1 MPRVEDVFGIS
12 VKPILSYVDRDGV
25 DGKFKTALES
35 DKHIVIYGSSKQGK
49 TSLRTKHVK
58 DANCAVISCGPRME
72 IMNIYMS
79 MLRNAGVRI
88 QTSETT
94 TTDTSGSV
102 KVKTAFKALFAFFGE
117 GSAEAEAEGK
127 VGLAKERAAEFIG
140 YELSDAQA
148 IGELLNQQ
156 AFMKYVV
163 LENFHYLPIETQ
175 KNLAYDLKAFHEI
188 KIRFI
193 ILGVWREANQLLV
206 HNGDLQDRIIEI
218 PVEPWEDSD
227 FSEIVACGSVHL
239 NVHISGSIMQR
250 FIDNAYGNVGLF
262 QEFMKAYC
270 VLNDVMETQRTKK
283 QLVDDAK
290 VDDTFKTKLDDQ
302 RGQLVKVLEGIA
314 AKSRTDGPDPMVLPY
329 YLVKVILAVEPDQLM
344 AGIEKNTLLQK
355 IRELHHRRKKETIRT
370 NDIGN
375 LLSQLS
381 AIQKDINPPFI
392 YYDDNQRR
400 LKVVDTR
407 QFFVLANSDRSEIA
421 EDIPFPLDLKFAGDD
436 KIQPG
441 LFDNMIDADWD
452 DSAGGIEPEDQKL
465 S

>member
-1 MPRVEDVFGIS
+1 MPDHCRPDFDAPIVSFGSYVMPRVEDVFGIS

-94 TTDTSGSV
+94 TTDTS
-102 KVKTAFKALFAFFGE
+102 
-117 GSAEAEAEGK
+117 
-127 VGLAKERAAEFIG
+127 GLAKERAAEFIG